1 MLNLQYGGATLEL
14 AIHVLDSKRVR
25 VEGKWSGL
33 LRTVAVKD
41 ATGANV
47 ALLQT
52 GSTWQFEAANH
63 QQYSVR
69 IAGISGT

>member
-1 MLNLQYGGATLEL
+1 
-14 AIHVLDSKRVR
+14 LDSKRVH

-41 ATGANV
+41 ASGENIT
-47 ALLQT
+47 LQQT

-63 QQYSVR
+63 RQYSVR